1 MDTTF
6 YLEALLADII
16 TSVSEYPH
24 VNYRKYLTETN
35 LQKQP
40 LFPALTISVH
50 TYISSSHSFYFRLV
64 EQGF

>member
-6 YLEALLADII
+6 YLEALLAGII

-24 VNYRKYLTETN
+24 VNYRKYLAETN

-40 LFPALTISVH
+40 LFPTLTISVH
-50 TYISSSHSFYFRLV
+50 TCISSSHSFYFRLV